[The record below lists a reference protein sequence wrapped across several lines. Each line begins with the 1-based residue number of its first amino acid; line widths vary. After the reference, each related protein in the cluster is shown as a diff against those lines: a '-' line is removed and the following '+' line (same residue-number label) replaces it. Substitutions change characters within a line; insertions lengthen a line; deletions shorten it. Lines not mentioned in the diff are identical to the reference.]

1 MVLYIGLMSGTSMD
15 GIDAALVDVET
26 HTLVHGITCAY
37 SDKTQDFLNTVLN
50 GERVEL
56 HSLTQL
62 NTLIGREFS
71 SAVHKLLDA
80 TGVKPQA
87 IKAIGSHG
95 QTIGHDPL
103 ATIPYTI
110 QLGCPHT
117 IASLTG
123 ITVVAD
129 FRTRDVI
136 LGGQGAP
143 FAPLYHQ
150 ALFEKFNVP
159 FAVVNVGGVANVSF
173 IVPGKNV
180 CGYDTGPGNSLLD
193 AQARIHLHQPYDANG
208 AWAAGGQ
215 VIKPLLDSL
224 LSDPYF
230 KLPAPKSLDKSYFS
244 MPWLAPKLRPEF
256 SPQDIQA
263 TLVALTAVSICDA
276 IKRSDIPILRTA
288 ICGGGVHNQE
298 LLKIMRLELP
308 DTQIDSTQI
317 FGFDPDFLEAMMF
330 AWLADKTL
338 RHVPIDL
345 THITGASRPS
355 TLGAIYPP

>member
-1 MVLYIGLMSGTSMD
+1 MALLIGLMSGTSMD
-15 GIDAALVDVET
+15 GIDAALVDTET

-37 SDKTQDFLNTVLN
+37 SETTQNFLNAVLS
-50 GERVEL
+50 GEQL
-56 HSLTQL
+56 KLQSLNQL

-71 SAVHKLLDA
+71 SAVRELLKT
-80 TGVKPQA
+80 TGIQAGA

-95 QTIGHDPL
+95 QTIGHDPSD
-103 ATIPYTI
+103 AIPYTI

-117 IASLTG
+117 IATHTG

-129 FRTRDVI
+129 FRTRDVV

-150 ALFEKFNVP
+150 TLFEKFNEP
-159 FAVVNVGGVANVSF
+159 IAVVNIGGVANVSF
-173 IVPGKNV
+173 VVPGKNV
-180 CGYDTGPGNSLLD
+180 CGYDTGPGNGLLD

-215 VIKPLLDSL
+215 VIKPLLEDL

-230 KLPAPKSLDKSYFS
+230 RLPAPKSLDKSYFS
-244 MPWLAPKLRPEF
+244 IPWLTPKLRPEF
-256 SPQDIQA
+256 APQDIQA

-276 IKRSDIPILRTA
+276 IKRFEIPVLRTA
-288 ICGGGVHNQE
+288 VCGGGVHNQE
-298 LLKIMRLELP
+298 LLNAMRIEMP
-308 DTQIDSTQI
+308 DLQIASTKA

-338 RHVPIDL
+338 QHVPVDL
-345 THITGASRPS
+345 TRITGASRPS
-355 TLGAIYPP
+355 TLGAIYWP